1 MSPGN
6 HRAINSARC
15 WSLYLLLIYRFNDY
29 VLLLMW
35 PHFRNDCNPCLL
47 SHTETKHKQLVPI
60 SFTART
66 VSLSSPLQKLF
77 CFAALNTELVLIC
90 EHIWQECLQSTKG
103 CSTTPEPKEA
113 WEMVQSVTLQP
124 HSCPETRSTELHKS
138 EKKKPE
144 GSGGPNWWLYESFLF
159 VNWHICT
166 EWTNWSFVS
175 GYTHILLS

>member
-6 HRAINSARC
+6 YRAINSARC

-29 VLLLMW
+29 FLLLMW
-35 PHFRNDCNPCLL
+35 PHFRNHRSPCLL

-66 VSLSSPLQKLF
+66 VSLSSPLQELF
-77 CFAALNTELVLIC
+77 CFAALSTELVLIC

-103 CSTTPEPKEA
+103 CSTAPEPKEA
-113 WEMVQSVTLQP
+113 WEIVLSVTYPNLIPALRHNPQLQ
-124 HSCPETRSTELHKS
+124 KS
-138 EKKKPE
+138 EKKKPGRS
-144 GSGGPNWWLYESFLF
+144 GSLNWWLYELFLL

-175 GYTHILLS
+175 GYTHIPLS